1 MGTHR
6 LLSKDVRFKNLG
18 LWCLTREQRFGVE
31 DKEKLKVI
39 KTGVDVLTMSATP
52 IPRTLHMALTGMRDI
67 STIATPPR
75 ERVAVESYVTAQSDA
90 LIRDIILREFNR
102 QGAGFSRLQ
111 QGGNYR
117 LVRRATQKSSARG
130 QDCRRSR
137 SDERGGSGKQYLQIF
152 PRAFRRSGMLDDY

>member
-1 MGTHR
+1 M
-6 LLSKDVRFKNLG
+6 LE
-18 LWCLTREQRFGVE
+18 TRSSASEWRN
-31 DKEKLKVI
+31 KEKLKVI

-67 STIATPPR
+67 STIATPPK
-75 ERVAVESYVTAQSDA
+75 ERVAVEVLRHGAVRRADKGYNTARIQQA
-90 LIRDIILREFNR
+90 
-102 QGAGFSRLQ
+102 GAGFSRLQ
-111 QGGNYR
+111 QGGNDR

-137 SDERGGSGKQYLQIF
+137 SDERGGAGKQYLQIF